1 MHTIKLKVEDT
12 KLDIVLTILENIKK
26 DVITDYTVVESTKE
40 NKEFIKASE
49 KSLES
54 IWDNS
59 EDSVYDTFLTT

>member
-40 NKEFIKASE
+40 NKEFIKASK

>member
-26 DVITDYTVVESTKE
+26 GVISDYAVVDDVKE

-54 IWDNS
+54 VWDNS